1 VPTDFRNGKT
11 FPRRGRLPLGR
22 FLWLARVI
30 DKGRA
35 SANGTIHDYIYP
47 CPMDKGMMERWGI
60 TPEEFTQ
67 AIAQHKSDDAM
78 LRWVQS
84 KVSDAKADAANS
96 WLSTEKF
103 TSLNRQDREENA
115 FD

>member
-1 VPTDFRNGKT
+1 
-11 FPRRGRLPLGR
+11 
-22 FLWLARVI
+22 
-30 DKGRA
+30 
-35 SANGTIHDYIYP
+35 
-47 CPMDKGMMERWGI
+47 MDRGMMERWGI
-60 TPEEFTQ
+60 TPEEFSQ
-67 AIAQHKSDDAM
+67 AIARHNTDAAM

-84 KVSDAKADAANS
+84 KVSDAHTDAANS